1 MVHEI
6 GPVLRT
12 ATLHQAY
19 GVYKD
24 YDGNSPD
31 SGFFAVCAT
40 KELAKE
46 VADLLNKHDP
56 NSRNDDDEEDG
67 EEDED
72 KEKPNEGVIV
82 KTEAIEEEKTL
93 KANVDSIGWPGCDGW
108 EWSACWQT
116 QTTEAER
123 SKIATTLAE
132 AIKQVVGS

>member
-46 VADLLNKHDP
+46 VADLLNKHNP
-56 NSRNDDDEEDG
+56 NSRNDDDEG

-93 KANVDSIGWPGCDGW
+93 KANVYSIGWCW
-108 EWSACWQT
+108 LRNAAEWSACWQT